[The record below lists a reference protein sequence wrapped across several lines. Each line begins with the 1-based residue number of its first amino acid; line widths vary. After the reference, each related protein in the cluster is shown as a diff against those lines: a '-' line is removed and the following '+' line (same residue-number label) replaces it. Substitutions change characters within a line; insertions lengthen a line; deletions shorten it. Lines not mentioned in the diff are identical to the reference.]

1 MVPADALRME
11 LKLTDEERNLLMS
24 LLGQSTHVTEALQ
37 HAQRVSDHW
46 EFSLSDDDADDL
58 RDRCGERWQEIGW
71 AGDEVTPSGRILDN
85 LIDKLYT
92 G

>member
-1 MVPADALRME
+1 ME
-11 LKLTDEERNLLMS
+11 LKLTGEERDMLMS
-24 LLGQSTHVTEALQ
+24 LSDVPVEVVASLKQARSVG
-37 HAQRVSDHW
+37 DHW
-46 EFSLSDDDADDL
+46 QLSLSEHDADDL

-71 AGDEVTPSGRILDN
+71 AGDEVTASGRILDN

>member
-1 MVPADALRME
+1 MDV
-11 LKLTDEERNLLMS
+11 KLTGEERDMLMS
-24 LLGQSTHVTEALQ
+24 LSDLPTEVGALLKQARHVGNY
-37 HAQRVSDHW
+37 W
-46 EFSLSDDDADDL
+46 ELSISEDDADDL

-71 AGDEVTPSGRILDN
+71 AGDEPTASGKILDS

>member
-1 MVPADALRME
+1 ME
-11 LKLTDEERNLLMS
+11 LKLTGEERDMLMTFDDVPAEA
-24 LLGQSTHVTEALQ
+24 STALKQ
-37 HAQRVSDHW
+37 ARRVSDHW
-46 EFSLSDDDADDL
+46 EFSLSEDDADDL

-71 AGDEVTPSGRILDN
+71 AGDEVTAAGWILDT

>member
-1 MVPADALRME
+1 ME
-11 LKLTDEERNLLMS
+11 LKLTGEERDMLMS
-24 LLGQSTHVTEALQ
+24 LSDVPIEVGVSLKQ
-37 HAQRVSDHW
+37 AQRAGDHW
-46 EFSLSDDDADDL
+46 ELSLSEDDADDL

-71 AGDEVTPSGRILDN
+71 ARDEVTPAGRILDN